1 MKHKF
6 ALGDVVDGRYELRR
20 LLGRG
25 SEGMVYEAWHRFLG
39 LRVAVKVVADDPSEL
54 VLRKRRARL
63 LREARVLSALKHPGV
78 VYPLDSGVVEGE
90 PYLAMELLEGKT
102 LEGLL
107 AARGKLPWQ
116 DVIAVVL
123 EACEALAAAHARG
136 VLHRDLKPANIFLVH
151 SNAGDERVKLVDFG
165 TSRPELADTD
175 VKLTDEGAVIG
186 TPAYMSPEQL
196 MGAEDLDGRTDV
208 YALGAIAFECIS
220 GRLVYEGNYRAIVR
234 SAFSANP
241 VPSLRALVPEL
252 DPRLDRIISRALH
265 KERGE
270 RYRNVGD
277 LATDLRAVLP
287 GEPRIRLLKVVQAVT
302 RRRCERAPFISP
314 VQVKLPTGD
323 VDGRCEDISEGG
335 LLFLSRDE
343 VPLGQV
349 GEIRF
354 ALPIEGRV
362 AKCQVKV
369 AWARVRPGQILWASG
384 LEFVDPPEA
393 ITGSI
398 ARYVDLMGD
407 GGKSTPVDDTDI
419 TAILPGP
426 TSKQTMVDTPSAR
439 RGVAR

>member
-1 MKHKF
+1 MGHKF
-6 ALGDVVDGRYELRR
+6 TLGEVVDGRYELRR

-25 SEGMVYEAWHRFLG
+25 SEGIVYEAWHRFLG
-39 LRVAVKVVADDPSEL
+39 QRVALKVVADDAPEP
-54 VLRKRRARL
+54 VLKKRRARL
-63 LREARVLSALKHPGV
+63 LREARVLSALRHPGV
-78 VYPLDSGVVEGE
+78 VGALDTGMVDGE

-116 DVIAVVL
+116 DVVAVL
-123 EACEALAAAHARG
+123 LDACEALGAAHARG

-151 SNAGDERVKLVDFG
+151 AAGGEEQVKLVDFG
-165 TSRPELADTD
+165 TSRPVPQDDD

-220 GRLVYEGNYRAIVR
+220 GRLVYEGNYRSIVR
-234 SAFSANP
+234 SAFSPNP
-241 VPSLRALVPEL
+241 VPSLRALVPDLE
-252 DPRLDRIISRALH
+252 PRLDKIITKALQ

-270 RYRNVGD
+270 RYRDVREF
-277 LATDLRAVLP
+277 ATELRALSS
-287 GEPRIRLLKVVQAVT
+287 GAEIRLLKVVQAVT

-314 VQVKLPTGD
+314 VHVMLPKGD

-335 LLFLSRDE
+335 ILFLSRDE
-343 VPLGQV
+343 IPQGQV
-349 GEIRF
+349 GEVRF

-384 LEFVDPPEA
+384 LEFVDPPAA
-393 ITGSI
+393 ITTSI
-398 ARYVDLMGD
+398 ARYVELMGD
-407 GGKSTPVDDTDI
+407 GGKSTPVDDADI
-419 TAILPGP
+419 AEMLPASQ
-426 TSKQTMVDTPSAR
+426 SKQTVADVPSAR
-439 RGVAR
+439 RLVTK